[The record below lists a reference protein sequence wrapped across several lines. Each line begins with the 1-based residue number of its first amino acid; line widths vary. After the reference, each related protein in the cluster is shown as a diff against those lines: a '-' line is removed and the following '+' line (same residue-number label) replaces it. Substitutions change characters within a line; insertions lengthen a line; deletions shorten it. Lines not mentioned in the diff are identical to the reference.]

1 MGRRG
6 RTVPHCVQA
15 VWAATLDP
23 AYPMSAV
30 RNVVVGDVCLLP
42 WPSKGRQPS
51 ACYPWRST
59 SYALHRARGR
69 WQLSASV
76 ASRLT
81 CCLRTCCRKP
91 ARSEASAAVCQ
102 CQVVSST
109 LSRDLWHKVDASH
122 AHNTPTVGSRP
133 YTGFRKVVIGLGTA
147 RLLVVAC
154 CCYNLQAS
162 LESHHYT

>member
-1 MGRRG
+1 MCPSGLGGDSGPGLPYECGTERG
-6 RTVPHCVQA
+6 RWGRVSAA
-15 VWAATLDP
+15 VAF
-23 AYPMSAV
+23 
-30 RNVVVGDVCLLP
+30 
-42 WPSKGRQPS
+42 KGSPPS

-59 SYALHRARGR
+59 SYALHRAGGR
-69 WQLSASV
+69 WQPSASV

-154 CCYNLQAS
+154 CCYNLEAS
-162 LESHHYT
+162 LESDHYK